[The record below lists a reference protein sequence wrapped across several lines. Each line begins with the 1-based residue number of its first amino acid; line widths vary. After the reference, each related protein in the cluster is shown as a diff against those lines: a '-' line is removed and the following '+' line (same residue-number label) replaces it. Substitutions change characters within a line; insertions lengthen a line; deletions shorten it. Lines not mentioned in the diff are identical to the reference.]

1 MSGLKM
7 QRRLASKLLKA
18 GENRIVF
25 NNEMLEEV
33 KEAITR
39 EDIRVLIKK
48 GAIKAKPKKGV
59 SRARA
64 KKSHEQQKKGRKRG
78 QGKRKGSKKART
90 PKKRAWIN
98 KIRPQRAFLQML
110 KKKGKINNTQF
121 RKLYRLAKAGFF
133 RSRRHL
139 KLYTSKMTGRNKE

>member
-1 MSGLKM
+1 MKSLKM
-7 QRRLASKLLKA
+7 QRRLASELLKT
-18 GENRIVF
+18 GKNKIVF
-25 NNEMLEEV
+25 NEEMLEEV
-33 KEAITR
+33 QEAITR

-64 KKSHEQQKKGRKRG
+64 RKTHEQRKKGRRKG
-78 QGKRKGSKKART
+78 QGKRKGRKNART

-98 KIRPQRAFLQML
+98 KIRPQRALLQML
-110 KKKGKINNTQF
+110 KKKGRINNTQF
-121 RKLYRLAKAGFF
+121 RKLYRLTKAGFF

-139 KLYTSKMTGRNKE
+139 KLYASKMTGRDEK